1 MHRAGCTCAALQCG
15 LPPLLC
21 VHRLAVLTDQ
31 RSLTLLFTL
40 LSAVLAGWLGGTAES
55 LAASFNPLAA
65 LTAQKP
71 SKTSPPD
78 YIYWAALAGW
88 QGGTAEAIAASV
100 NRLAVATN

>member
-1 MHRAGCTCAALQCG
+1 M
-15 LPPLLC
+15 
-21 VHRLAVLTDQ
+21 LTDQ

-40 LSAVLAGWLGGTAES
+40 LSAVLVGWLGGTAEP